1 MKPKKKKILIVEDEA
16 VMREGVRDWLIED
29 GYEVEC
35 VETGEEALQRIKD
48 EEFGVIVLDLR
59 LPGIDGLE
67 VYEQAKDL
75 RPETQGI
82 MITAYPSKE
91 TREKERRL
99 GLLNYLTK
107 PFKVEDLEKTIKGAL
122 GEAQKVETGK
132 KKHLWLEL
140 GAVSFRLCTHDY
152 ECGSCAFAQEI
163 QDKFGTIAV
172 IGEDEVAKL
181 RELPGSQRLCRYTA
195 LHFARKESPRLD

>member
-35 VETGEEALQRIKD
+35 VETGEEALERIKK
-48 EEFGVIVLDLR
+48 EEFGIIVLDLR

-91 TREKERRL
+91 TREKAQRL

-122 GEAQKVETGK
+122 GEAQKVETG

>member
-35 VETGEEALQRIKD
+35 VETGEEALQRMKE

-91 TREKERRL
+91 TREKAQRL

-122 GEAQKVETGK
+122 GEAQKVETG

>member
-29 GYEVEC
+29 GYDVEC
-35 VETGEEALQRIKD
+35 VETGEEALQRMKE

-91 TREKERRL
+91 TREKARRL

>member
-16 VMREGVRDWLIED
+16 VMRESVRDWLTED

-35 VETGEEALQRIKD
+35 VETGEEALERMKK

-91 TREKERRL
+91 TREKAQRL

-122 GEAQKVETGK
+122 GEAQKVETG

-172 IGEDEVAKL
+172 IGEDEIAKL

>member
-1 MKPKKKKILIVEDEA
+1 MEAKKKKILIVEDEA
-16 VMREGVRDWLIED
+16 VMRESVRDWLIEK

-35 VETGEEALQRIKD
+35 VETGEGALERIKE

-67 VYEQAKDL
+67 VYEQAKDF

-91 TREKERRL
+91 TREKAKRL
-99 GLLNYLTK
+99 GLLDYLDK
-107 PFKVEDLEKTIKGAL
+107 PFKVEDLLKIIRGTL
-122 GEAQKVETGK
+122 GEVEKVETGK
-132 KKHLWLEL
+132 KRLWLEL

-181 RELPGSQRLCRYTA
+181 RQLPGSQRLCRYTA

>member
-16 VMREGVRDWLIED
+16 VMRESVRDWLTED

-35 VETGEEALQRIKD
+35 VETGEEALERMKE

-91 TREKERRL
+91 TREKAQRL
-99 GLLNYLTK
+99 GLFNYLTK

-122 GEAQKVETGK
+122 GEAQKVETG

>member
-1 MKPKKKKILIVEDEA
+1 MEPKKKKILIVEDEA
-16 VMREGVRDWLIED
+16 VMRESVRDWLRED

-35 VETGEEALQRIKD
+35 VETGEEALKRIK
-48 EEFGVIVLDLR
+48 EEKFGFIVLDLR

-75 RPETQGI
+75 GPETQGI

-91 TREKERRL
+91 TREKARRL
-99 GLLNYLTK
+99 GLLGYLAK
-107 PFKVEDLEKTIKGAL
+107 PFKVEDLEKTIRGAL
-122 GEAQKVETGK
+122 GEVEKVETG

-152 ECGSCAFAQEI
+152 ECGSCAFAQDV
-163 QDKFGTIAV
+163 QDRYGKVPV
-172 IGEDEVAKL
+172 ISEDEVSKFKQ
-181 RELPGSQRLCRYTA
+181 LPVNERLCVYR
-195 LHFARKESPRLD
+195 ERLGTL

>member
-1 MKPKKKKILIVEDEA
+1 MMEPKEKRILVVEDED
-16 VMREGVRDWLIED
+16 VMRESVRDWLIED

-35 VETGEEALQRIKD
+35 VETGEEALERIKE

-67 VYEQAKDL
+67 VYEQAKDF

-91 TREKERRL
+91 TREKAERL
-99 GLLNYLTK
+99 GLLEYLDK
-107 PFKVEDLEKTIKGAL
+107 PFKIEDLLKIIRGTL
-122 GEAQKVETGK
+122 GEAEKVETGK
-132 KKHLWLEL
+132 KPLWLEL

-152 ECGSCAFAQEI
+152 ECGSCTFAQEI

-172 IGEDEVAKL
+172 IGEDEVNKL
-181 RELPGSQRLCRYTA
+181 RQLPGSQRLCRYTA